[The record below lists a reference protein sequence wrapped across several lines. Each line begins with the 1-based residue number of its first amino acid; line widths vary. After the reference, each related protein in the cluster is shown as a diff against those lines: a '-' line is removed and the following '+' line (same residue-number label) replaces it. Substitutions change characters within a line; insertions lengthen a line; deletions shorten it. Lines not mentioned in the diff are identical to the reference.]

1 MLLKHGGPFCKF
13 LSCLLSAENRPAP
26 TSSTWPM
33 PLPYPGV
40 FKAKQPT
47 RPSWRHKRINLIVAQ
62 LDWLHLGCPASPPPG
77 LGLGAR
83 LSASQRRAVAA
94 LERLVEDSTT
104 FFKLD
109 PSLMGRSAVKAEDQH
124 KTLAA
129 LSRAM
134 GGFEGDI
141 GYFPKIRHEFRS
153 DESNHDGSNGF
164 KTESNGKAAPL
175 DSVTMSPCRKASR
188 RPDFGR
194 VQGKIKLEEACSAKP
209 IQAARIKF
217 PPPPSFCPKGFLD
230 RATQELFDRPLDF
243 ERPPDPTKIIPVVK
257 VRANRAEKLQLYRAL
272 AASGR
277 LKPVRVEASRLPF
290 AGGMFSVPKDL
301 ERDRL
306 VLDARPGNSLTDP
319 PSYWSATM
327 ASASVLLPM
336 ILNPSEELRISS
348 ADLKDYFYLF
358 QVTDQRLTKNLLQG
372 TLTTQECEEVFGHP
386 CSDFAEEDGTVRVAL
401 ATLAMGDNAAVEF
414 AQGSHLGVLYR
425 NGIVSPEELLVPNF
439 PPPRGLLSI
448 GVVLDDLVILERV
461 ARNFGMAAEMRKA
474 AGGERLDAAHAC
486 YASVGLLAHP
496 EKGYRDAD
504 EATFWGVKLNG
515 KSGLLR
521 PSPSRLGPLT
531 LITARVASLGICTK
545 ALLQSL
551 VGSWTSVFLL
561 RRRALSLL
569 QICFEA
575 LTRTEDDDIIRLS
588 PGLRDEMWS
597 WVLLGPVCVADLRA
611 QVLEAAFATD
621 ASDDMIAAV
630 RADVPAEFAAEVFQ
644 HSLQKGAWA
653 RLLSGPQAWF
663 REKGLLCESQ
673 ELPGEEA
680 FTPHPLWRVLAR
692 SLNYQKVFAS
702 RVRATTHINLKEL
715 HAFLRLEER
724 IGDRMVNVRFVCALD
739 SRLDKR
745 PSRVPS
751 S

>member
-1 MLLKHGGPFCKF
+1 MLLKRGGPFCKF
-13 LSCLLSAENRPAP
+13 LSCLLSAENIPAP

-109 PSLMGRSAVKAEDQH
+109 PSLMGRSAAKAEDQH

-141 GYFPKIRHEFRS
+141 GYFPKVRHELCS
-153 DESNHDGSNGF
+153 EES
-164 KTESNGKAAPL
+164 KPL
-175 DSVTMSPCRKASR
+175 R

-194 VQGKIKLEEACSAKP
+194 VQGKIRLDEACNAKP

-230 RATQELFDRPLDF
+230 PSTQELFDRPLDF
-243 ERPPDPTKIIPVVK
+243 ERPPDPAKTIPVVK
-257 VRANRAEKLQLYRAL
+257 VRANCAEKVQLYRAL

-327 ASASVLLPM
+327 ASASVMLPM
-336 ILNPSEELRISS
+336 ILRPSEEFRISS

-358 QVTDQRLTKNLLQG
+358 QVSDQRLTKNLLEG
-372 TLTTQECEEVFGHP
+372 TLTTRECEEVFGHP
-386 CSDFAEEDGTVRVAL
+386 CSDFAEADGTVRVAL

-425 NGIVSPEELLVPNF
+425 NGIVGAEELLVPNF

-461 ARNFGMAAEMRKA
+461 ARSLGIATGPRQA
-474 AGGERLDAAHAC
+474 AGAGRLDAAHAC

-496 EKGYRDAD
+496 EKGYRDAE

-531 LITARVASLGICTK
+531 LITARML
-545 ALLQSL
+545 
-551 VGSWTSVFLL
+551 
-561 RRRALSLL
+561 
-569 QICFEA
+569 
-575 LTRTEDDDIIRLS
+575 
-588 PGLRDEMWS
+588 
-597 WVLLGPVCVADLRA
+597 
-611 QVLEAAFATD
+611 
-621 ASDDMIAAV
+621 
-630 RADVPAEFAAEVFQ
+630 PA
-644 HSLQKGAWA
+644 
-653 RLLSGPQAWF
+653 
-663 REKGLLCESQ
+663 
-673 ELPGEEA
+673 
-680 FTPHPLWRVLAR
+680 
-692 SLNYQKVFAS
+692 
-702 RVRATTHINLKEL
+702 
-715 HAFLRLEER
+715 
-724 IGDRMVNVRFVCALD
+724 
-739 SRLDKR
+739 
-745 PSRVPS
+745 
-751 S
+751 